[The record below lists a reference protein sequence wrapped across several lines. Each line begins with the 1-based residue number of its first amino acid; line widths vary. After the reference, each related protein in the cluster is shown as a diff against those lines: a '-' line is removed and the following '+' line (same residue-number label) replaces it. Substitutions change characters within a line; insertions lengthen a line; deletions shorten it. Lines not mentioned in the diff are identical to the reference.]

1 MVTNNLT
8 PINATNAQTGTNM
21 EDTKTSHRKALQISF
36 GQLFIVNTSVLL
48 TTMTA
53 SNPEP
58 SAVTNTVIGI
68 KMK

>member
-8 PINATNAQTGTNM
+8 PINATNAQTATNM

-53 SNPEP
+53 SNSEP
-58 SAVTNTVIGI
+58 NAVTNTVIGI